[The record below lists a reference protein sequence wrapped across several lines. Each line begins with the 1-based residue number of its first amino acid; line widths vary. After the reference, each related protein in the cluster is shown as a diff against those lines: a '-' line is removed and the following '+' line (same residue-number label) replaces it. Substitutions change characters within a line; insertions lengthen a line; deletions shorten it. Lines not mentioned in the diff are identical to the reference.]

1 MLTGSF
7 AGAAAALALALLF
20 VTRPRLA
27 FHAAHLFEH
36 VGRGRGD
43 AAVRLFVLL
52 ALVGAAIGAVA
63 RL

>member
-1 MLTGSF
+1 MLTGLL

-27 FHAAHLFEH
+27 FRAAHLFEH

-43 AAVRLFVLL
+43 AALRLFAAFALL
-52 ALVGAAIGAVA
+52 GAVIGALA
-63 RL
+63 RA